1 MTTNFISLRELEQLA
16 SVKLDSNA
24 YQYYR
29 SGANEEIT
37 KRENID
43 AFQRIYL
50 NPRVLRDVSKI
61 CTKTKILGHD
71 IDLPIGLAP
80 VAMLKLAH
88 PLGEEVTASQAHQWK
103 VPFTLTT
110 LSTLSQSEVAR
121 HNKDG
126 LRFQQLYI
134 QKNRSLTEALVRKA
148 EKEGF
153 KGLVLTVDAPILGK
167 READEKQRFVLP
179 PHLKLEILE
188 ELAKEANIQLQS
200 VANNQGSGLLKF
212 FAEQLDQKVNWNDI
226 KWLRSITKV
235 PIILKGIQCGEDA
248 KLAVQ
253 HGVDAIW
260 VSNHGG
266 RQLDT
271 VRATVD
277 MLPEIVAAAAG
288 QLEVYVDSGVRNG
301 TDVYKCL
308 ALGAKCVFV
317 GRPAIYSTAIGGKE
331 GLNKMFQ
338 ILQSEL
344 ISTMQLMG
352 VTTIQEIKSD
362 GIVPKAKL

>member
-1 MTTNFISLRELEQLA
+1 MATNFISLRELEQLA

-37 KRENID
+37 KKENID

-61 CTKTKILGHD
+61 CTKTKILGHQ
-71 IDLPIGLAP
+71 IDLPLGIAP

-88 PLGEEVTASQAHQWK
+88 PLGEEVTASLAHQWK

-110 LSTLSQSEVAR
+110 LSTLSQSEVAK

-134 QKNRSLTEALVRKA
+134 QKNRQLTEALVRKA

-179 PHLKLEILE
+179 PHLRLEILE

-212 FAEQLDQKVNWNDI
+212 FAEQLDQTVNWNDI

-235 PIILKGIQCGEDA
+235 PIILKGIQCGADA
-248 KLAVQ
+248 KLAVE

-271 VRATVD
+271 VRSTVE
-277 MLPEIVAAAAG
+277 MLPEIVAAAG
-288 QLEVYVDSGVRNG
+288 SVEVYVDSGVRNG
-301 TDVYKCL
+301 SDVYKCL

-317 GRPAIYSTAIGGKE
+317 GRPAIYSTAIGGRE

-344 ISTMQLMG
+344 VSTMQLMG
-352 VTTIQEIKSD
+352 VTSIQEIKSD
-362 GIVPKAKL
+362 GIVHKSKL